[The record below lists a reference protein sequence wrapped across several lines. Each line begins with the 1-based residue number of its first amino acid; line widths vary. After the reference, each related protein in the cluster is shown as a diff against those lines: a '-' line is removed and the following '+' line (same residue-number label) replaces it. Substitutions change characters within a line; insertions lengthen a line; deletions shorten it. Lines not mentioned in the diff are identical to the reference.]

1 MKKTFFLILFF
12 SVSLVGCTDRQSEEV
27 VTSNVKSLE
36 SENSTTAI
44 STENVI
50 NEKTVVASD
59 RNEPN
64 YTLQAIR
71 EMAENSDDLDTMII
85 GLYDTPDDYKILAE
99 PTYEDG
105 SYSFISGPANG
116 EPVAYT
122 ENKEDTEK
130 YNLTKNPKATSIKEV
145 KQLIEELKQ
154 ELVQNE

>member
-1 MKKTFFLILFF
+1 MKKTILLILFL
-12 SVSLVGCTDRQSEEV
+12 SAALVGCTSKQSEEV
-27 VTSNVKSLE
+27 VTSKVKNLE
-36 SENSTTAI
+36 SENSTTTI
-44 STENVI
+44 ITENVTD
-50 NEKTVVASD
+50 ETTKVSTDSH
-59 RNEPN
+59 EPN

-71 EMAENSDDLDTMII
+71 KMAENSADLDTMII

-99 PTYEDG
+99 PTYEEG

-145 KQLIEELKQ
+145 KQMIEELKQ
-154 ELVQNE
+154 ERAQNE